1 MIIGIPKEIMHD
13 EARVAATPETVGKFV
28 KDGFE
33 VLVERHAGDGALYHD
48 EDYIQAGAKIVD
60 NPQEIYDRAE
70 MILKVKEPL
79 MNEPLHKHEVDMMH
93 KGQVLITFIHPAS
106 PVNHEMVKALS
117 AKGVTA
123 ITLDGIPRISRA
135 QSMDALTSMSTCAGY
150 KGILMAADRLTT
162 FVPQMFTAVGQI
174 KPAKVMV
181 IGVGVAGLQALA
193 TAKRLGAITY
203 AADIRPMASENAMSL
218 GAKVVDTTVPPEL
231 AIAEGGYANRLPAD
245 VLIQEQEA
253 LKATIQEMDIVLRP
267 HPRQDRPDHH
277 HGRDGEGHEEGFR
290 HRGHLHR
297 PGRQLRTYSEGRHRD
312 QVRRDADGG
321 EEHPRPPADELHL
334 DVLQQP
340 LQPRELPGQG
350 RQVRPRPQR
359 RDHPEVAGVH
369 RRPAGPSGRPRG
381 HGLMIHPLIL
391 IAVFLVSA
399 VLGYFIIRTVPSL
412 LHTPLMSGMN
422 ALSGVTIVGAI
433 VATGV
438 AFLAGDGLWA
448 QLAGGLAIVLAAVN
462 VFGGFGVTHRMLKMF
477 DKKKK

>member
-48 EDYIQAGAKIVD
+48 EDYVQAGAKVID

-79 MNEPLHKHEVDMMH
+79 MNEALHKHEVDMMH

-150 KGILMAADRLTT
+150 KGILMAANMLTT
-162 FVPQMFTAVGQI
+162 FVPPMFTAVGSI

-245 VLIQEQEA
+245 VLIKEQEA
-253 LKATIQEMDIVLRP
+253 LKASRRWTSSSAPPSSPARS
-267 HPRQDRPDHH
+267 PRSSSRK
-277 HGRDGEGHEEGFR
+277 R
-290 HRGHLHR
+290 
-297 PGRQLRTYSEGRHRD
+297 
-312 QVRRDADGG
+312 
-321 EEHPRPPADELHL
+321 
-334 DVLQQP
+334 
-340 LQPRELPGQG
+340 
-350 RQVRPRPQR
+350 
-359 RDHPEVAGVH
+359 
-369 RRPAGPSGRPRG
+369 
-381 HGLMIHPLIL
+381 
-391 IAVFLVSA
+391 
-399 VLGYFIIRTVPSL
+399 
-412 LHTPLMSGMN
+412 
-422 ALSGVTIVGAI
+422 
-433 VATGV
+433 
-438 AFLAGDGLWA
+438 W
-448 QLAGGLAIVLAAVN
+448 
-462 VFGGFGVTHRMLKMF
+462 
-477 DKKKK
+477 